1 MRVNAY
7 LKFLV
12 GIAFLLPCLLFG
24 LDDWQPISPEDLK
37 LTTEQA
43 GNADAIILYHQQ
55 ISDDNKGHLQEYK
68 RIKVLTESG
77 KRFANVEIPYYGKDF
92 QIVDV
97 KARTI

>member
-43 GNADAIILYHQQ
+43 GNADAIIYE
-55 ISDDNKGHLQEYK
+55 K
-68 RIKVLTESG
+68 IKSG
-77 KRFANVEIPYYGKDF
+77 DEE
-92 QIVDV
+92 QIVLQAASAPD
-97 KARTI
+97 KSK